1 MIFLIGRRFPSI
13 RVKDKKTKKKETKT
27 IDISKEE
34 YSNTVGSCAQPV
46 SAIYGTLDNSEKL
59 SNIYENGHIIL
70 RQQQR
75 QNSNSKWKRICKES
89 KPVLAVILVSFVV
102 FITAGAILLYQ
113 SRKSWFFDSQVVFQP
128 DTWRS
133 CWKCI

>member
-1 MIFLIGRRFPSI
+1 M
-13 RVKDKKTKKKETKT
+13 KT
-27 IDISKEE
+27 IDYNVSKEE
-34 YSNTVGSCAQPV
+34 YSTGSCAQPV

-113 SRKSWFFDSQVVFQP
+113 SRKSWFLMIL
-128 DTWRS
+128 
-133 CWKCI
+133 K